1 MRIGKLNELL
11 SPITYRLTTAERTAK
26 VEPIEAGDPLR
37 GETLRVEWGNIWNM
51 GLDLHITL
59 PQEVFLDRAAVRF
72 GEETVLT
79 SVTLLGE
86 GALARHSAE
95 SGKAITDREITLEAA
110 SLCRELTLR
119 MEGDLADIVIEEITL
134 YGAVADGLELFPT
147 PDCKKWEGKA
157 FSVANFKSFSSE
169 TALSEKA
176 EKVLAEKYEE
186 ETGISLCKADK
197 GEIVFEEDGA
207 IPFNGFALKVTA
219 EGATL
224 TASDERG
231 FIMAAETLI
240 KLIEDGK
247 LKECEIK
254 DNPRHPF
261 RGVHL
266 YIPGVDYMDFAK
278 RMVKY
283 LFSPMGYNSI
293 IMEVAGGLKF
303 DSHPLINEKMEEA
316 VEKGKRGEWPAFP
329 HGGVAEGK
337 AVEKAI
343 VKDLVQYIKGYG
355 IEVIP
360 EIQSLGHVQFMT
372 QAYPEIAE
380 VPEKEDGEVKDTRA
394 EDARPATFYKHCYCP
409 SNERSYEIL
418 FDLIDEIVEV
428 FEPKEYVHMGHD
440 EVYEIGVCKV
450 CKHKNAADLFAYDIN
465 KIYDYLKKKGLKM
478 MIWADMLQPG
488 SKRKY
493 QTPPAIDRIPKDIV
507 MLDFVWYFHLDKDI
521 EDHLL
526 GHGFKVAMGNLY
538 SSHYPRYCTRSRK
551 EGMVGGQISAWVRV
565 QPELQAQEGKFFDY
579 FMTAQMLMSDDYR
592 PEYFH
597 VYDRM
602 ISKLMPT
609 LREKLEG
616 FSFPSRKK
624 GAQRCTLLEQPFT
637 AAPRKEVEVGEKAAS
652 VVLQH
657 TMLHK
662 LPKEPWKPGAI
673 VGEYLLTY
681 EDGTE
686 ERYTLQM
693 GKNIAHWN
701 RRQHQPQPQQMY
713 RHTGYM
719 TVYYCEGVHSK
730 TPAGE
735 NVCLYQVEIPTDQA
749 KVLRSVRLIED
760 ENAGAGIAL
769 CKAELVKA

>member
-11 SPITYRLTTAERTAK
+11 SPITFKVTLADRTTE
-26 VEPIEAGDPLR
+26 VELLEAGNPLC
-37 GETLRVEWGNIWNM
+37 GETLQVEWGKVWNM

-59 PQEVFLDRAAVRF
+59 PQEAFLDRAVVRF

-79 SVTLLGE
+79 SLTLLGE
-86 GALARHSAE
+86 GALARHTAE
-95 SGKAITDREITLEAA
+95 SGKTITDREITLEAA
-110 SLCRELTLR
+110 SSCRELTLR

-134 YGAVADGLELFPT
+134 YGAVAEGKEIFPT
-147 PDCKKWEGKA
+147 PDTQKWEGKT
-157 FSVANFKSFSSE
+157 FSAANFKSFCSE
-169 TALSEKA
+169 SPLSEKA
-176 EKVLAEKYEE
+176 ERILMEKYEE
-186 ETGISLCKADK
+186 ETGIALTKAAK
-197 GEIVFEEDGA
+197 GEIVFNADQSL
-207 IPFNGFALKVTA
+207 PMNGFTLNVTEQGAALA
-219 EGATL
+219 
-224 TASDERG
+224 ASDERG
-231 FIMAAETLI
+231 FIMAVETLI
-240 KLIEDGK
+240 KLIEDG
-247 LKECEIK
+247 EIAACEIK

-293 IMEVAGGLKF
+293 IMEVAGGMKF
-303 DSHPLINEKMEEA
+303 DSHPLITEKTNEA
-316 VEKGKRGEWPAFP
+316 VQKGKDGVWPPFP
-329 HGGVAEGK
+329 HGSVAEGK
-337 AVEKAI
+337 AVDKAI

-360 EIQSLGHVQFMT
+360 EIKSLGHVQFMT
-372 QAYPEIAE
+372 IAYPEITE
-380 VPEKEDGEVKDTRA
+380 VPEQEDSEVKDTRA

-409 SNERSYEIL
+409 SNEKSYEIL

-478 MIWADMLQPG
+478 MIWADMLQLG

-493 QTPPAIDRIPKDIV
+493 KTPPAIDMIPKDIV
-507 MLDFVWYFHLDKDI
+507 MLDFVWYFHLKDDI

-526 GHGFKVAMGNLY
+526 NHGFKVAMGNLY

-565 QPELQAQEGKFFDY
+565 NPESQAQEGKFFDY
-579 FMTAQMLMSDDYR
+579 YMTAQMLMSDDYC
-592 PEYFH
+592 PEYTH

-616 FSFPSRKK
+616 IRFPSRKK
-624 GAQRCTLLEQPFT
+624 GAEVTTLLEQPFT
-637 AAPRKEVEVGEKAAS
+637 AAPAKEVAVGEKVES
-652 VVLQH
+652 VILQH
-657 TMLHK
+657 TMLRK
-662 LPKEPWKPGAI
+662 LPKQPWIPGDK
-673 VGEYLLTY
+673 VGEYILTY
-681 EDGTE
+681 ADGTE
-686 ERYTLQM
+686 ERHVLQN
-693 GKNIAHWN
+693 GNNIAHWN

-730 TPAGE
+730 TAEGE
-735 NVCLYQVEIPTDQA
+735 NICPYQIELITDA
-749 KVLRSVRLIED
+749 TKVLQSVKLVE
-760 ENAGAGIAL
+760 EPAEEAAIAL
-769 CKAELVKA
+769 CKAMIVK